1 MLAMGSPV
9 QQWSVNERK
18 IKREGRVKASF
29 FFFFLKHLSILFNC
43 ITQNQPDVIIDH

>member
-18 IKREGRVKASF
+18 IKREGRVRAF
-29 FFFFLKHLSILFNC
+29 FFFLFLKHLSILFNC

>member
-18 IKREGRVKASF
+18 IKREGRVRAF
-29 FFFFLKHLSILFNC
+29 FFFFLFFETFKYI
-43 ITQNQPDVIIDH
+43 V